1 MSAWGAIGCLLEWA
15 SLPDWESGSLSVVT
29 GACSNSYK
37 GAQSA
42 SEVSLVLGSASVALV
57 HGLARVALGQDSTII
72 INSELISF
80 FSGFLNFFFT
90 LLSPRS
96 RIYKCPALA

>member
-1 MSAWGAIGCLLEWA
+1 M
-15 SLPDWESGSLSVVT
+15 VT

-72 INSELISF
+72 INSELIRV
-80 FSGFLNFFFT
+80 T
-90 LLSPRS
+90 LMSLSLIFRGEEGYLQHVGLS
-96 RIYKCPALA
+96 SDIDIII

>member
-1 MSAWGAIGCLLEWA
+1 M
-15 SLPDWESGSLSVVT
+15 VT
-29 GACSNSYK
+29 GAFSNSYR

-42 SEVSLVLGSASVALV
+42 AEVSLVLRVC
-57 HGLARVALGQDSTII
+57 GLAARSRTYGLGQDSTII

-80 FSGFLNFFFT
+80 FLVFTIFFT